1 MTKNSAL
8 KRDARAYQRE
18 HPGTRLAD
26 AMRAVP
32 RSTATDGAG
41 PTGGR
46 AKPWIQRT
54 DVETGC
60 YFCGRDSVILSYT
73 DLHDD
78 HGRVEIYCDNGD
90 CDAREIE
97 VIIIEDGTSTT
108 RNRTDVRIL
117 NHFGPDGD
125 RPGSIGIGP
134 GSDWAAGTTPH
145 LRRSESTATCLFCGE
160 RTCVISAH
168 DLYSDTGR
176 LGIECTNPICTVHR
190 AEALLV
196 RDGMLWASDRPVAKA
211 LRGLFPTRA
220 DQKAESLPPG
230 EPPIFPFSDFAT
242 PADGIDPLQMRI
254 SGPVPWENDS

>member
-73 DLHDD
+73 DLHED

-125 RPGSIGIGP
+125 RPAGTNRSGRARDATRTRP
-134 GSDWAAGTTPH
+134 GSRTRGARPRRPGARRARRPRSRSRGGAGSFRGSGAGGPRTPGRSA
-145 LRRSESTATCLFCGE
+145 RR
-160 RTCVISAH
+160 
-168 DLYSDTGR
+168 R
-176 LGIECTNPICTVHR
+176 LQ
-190 AEALLV
+190 
-196 RDGMLWASDRPVAKA
+196 S
-211 LRGLFPTRA
+211 
-220 DQKAESLPPG
+220 
-230 EPPIFPFSDFAT
+230 
-242 PADGIDPLQMRI
+242 
-254 SGPVPWENDS
+254 